1 MPRGWCKNTPS
12 VRTAD
17 SLANYALLLY
27 NQTMENKSLLL
38 ILVLFFIG
46 VTFAF
51 LAGFGIF
58 YFSHQEGEG
67 GLSALFGGGEE
78 PSQVTV
84 SPTPALVIPSPT
96 PYVPIEESTSS
107 ASAAVDL
114 EVCADWASY
123 TNAKYDYSFRYD
135 PEWMIKTNMPGYEK
149 DDRIVLQGDISEK
162 GWPSIE
168 INLQE
173 FDSMPETA
181 EELMAELEELWGDSV
196 AMSLVE
202 FGANDIPAVKLST
215 EDSPQAYAMESYYF
229 IHSGNYFVLSLNDAA
244 KEEARAIYDCFLA
257 NFETL
262 EE

>member
-1 MPRGWCKNTPS
+1 
-12 VRTAD
+12 
-17 SLANYALLLY
+17 
-27 NQTMENKSLLL
+27 MENKPLLL

-46 VTFAF
+46 VTLAF
-51 LAGFGIF
+51 LSGFGVF
-58 YFSHQEGEG
+58 YFLSREGEG
-67 GLSALFGGGEE
+67 GLSGLFGGREE
-78 PSQVTV
+78 PSRVTV
-84 SPTPALVIPSPT
+84 SPQPTVPVTPSPT
-96 PYVPIEESTSS
+96 PYVPPREATES
-107 ASAAVDL
+107 ASFEADE
-114 EVCADWASY
+114 EVCADWVSY
-123 TNAKYDYSFRYD
+123 TNVKYDYKFKYN
-135 PEWMIKTNMPGYEK
+135 PEWMIKTNMPGSEK

-173 FDSMPETA
+173 FDSAPETVSQLKA
-181 EELMAELEELWGDSV
+181 VLEDLWGTSV

-202 FGANDIPAVKLST
+202 FGANDIPAVKLAT

-229 IHSGNYFVLSLNDAA
+229 IHGGDYFVLSFNDAA

>member
-1 MPRGWCKNTPS
+1 ML
-12 VRTAD
+12 
-17 SLANYALLLY
+17 LAIGRLVLY

-51 LAGFGIF
+51 LTGFGIF
-58 YFSHQEGEG
+58 YFSHQKGEG
-67 GLSALFGGGEE
+67 GLSALFDGQRE
-78 PSQVTV
+78 PAQVEV
-84 SPTPALVIPSPT
+84 VPTPVPAIPSPT
-96 PYVPIEESTSS
+96 PYIPTQEATSS
-107 ASAAVDL
+107 ASPELDL
-114 EVCADWASY
+114 EVCDNWVSY
-123 TNAKYDYSFRYD
+123 TNTKYSYSFDYD
-135 PEWMIKTNMPGYEK
+135 PEWMINTNMPGHENN
-149 DDRIVLQGDISEK
+149 DRIVLQGDIAEK

-181 EELMAELEELWGDSV
+181 EELMNKLEELWGDSV
-196 AMSLVE
+196 EMSLVE

-229 IHSGNYFVLSLNDAA
+229 IHDGNYFVLSLNDAA
-244 KEEARAIYDCFLA
+244 NDDARAIYDCFLA